1 MVHLR
6 SARYFTAAVVLTA
19 SLTVSG
25 CGGSSKPAI
34 CSDVDSLKSSI
45 TDLRDVKLEAGA
57 LATLQSDLTKVQS
70 DLSKVKSE
78 AKTQYAAEISSVE
91 QAAASLEHEPQGRV
105 RHPVGRV
112 PGSCRHRRQCARGRT
127 LGPSGRRQ
135 QHLLARS
142 SWRQPRCNL
151 PGDRYCV
158 PAGASERAR
167 CRSWVR

>member
-91 QAAASLEHEPQGRV
+91 QAAASLGTNLKAASDTPSV
-105 RHPVGRV
+105 ASLAAVATDV
-112 PGSCRHRRQCARGRT
+112 SA
-127 LGPSGRRQ
+127 LGAALSALQ
-135 QHLLARS
+135 DAVS
-142 SWRQPRCNL
+142 STC
-151 PGDRYCV
+151 
-158 PAGASERAR
+158 
-167 CRSWVR
+167 